1 MDMSRYRELFLSEA
15 DEHLRQ
21 MGDLIVR
28 LEKEPG
34 DREALDSLFRQA
46 HSMKGMAT
54 SMGYGGIADL
64 AHKMESLMVRTREGE
79 VSFDGQAAD
88 LLLEGVDVLCTL
100 VRDENA
106 PCDTAGLSDRL
117 AAHGTGTSSYP
128 APPAPSLPAG
138 DAPAAAEA
146 PPPAPPET
154 QPPTGTGRGFQE
166 TVRIR
171 TSLLD
176 RLVTVTGELITTRH
190 RLATL
195 AAELESKPLSE
206 ATAELARLLREL
218 HDDVREARMMPFE
231 SIADRFPR
239 AVRDLA
245 RSLEKQVDLEI
256 RGREIELDRGILEEL
271 VDPLMHIVRN
281 CVDHGIEPVA
291 ERIIA
296 GKPAA
301 GRLRMTVT
309 REKDHVL
316 ITVEDDGRGIDPQRL
331 KETTLRKGLIDADT
345 AERLSPQDL
354 LMLICLPGF
363 STARAVTEIS
373 GRGVGMDAVNTAVR
387 GLGGT
392 LTIDSRPGLG
402 TGMQLKLPRT
412 IAIVNILLASCGP
425 LLVGIPA
432 GMVVRMLELDRE
444 ALISR
449 EGRIG
454 FMLEEEQLPLV
465 SLARLLGVPHGTL
478 PGRFLPTLVV
488 EMRGRRIGLAVDL
501 IHGQQELFIRPLG
514 RPLDRLRGLSG
525 GALLGDGRGVFIL
538 DIASIL

>member
-15 DEHLRQ
+15 DEHLQQ

-34 DREALDSLFRQA
+34 DREALDDLFRQA
-46 HSMKGMAT
+46 HSMKGMAS
-54 SMGYGGIADL
+54 SMGYDVITDL
-64 AHKMESLMVRTREGE
+64 AHKMESLMVRIREGE
-79 VSFDGQAAD
+79 AAFDSQAAD
-88 LLLEGVDVLCTL
+88 LLLEGADVLRTL
-100 VRDENA
+100 VRDESA
-106 PCDTAGLSDRL
+106 LCDTAGLAARL
-117 AAHGTGTSSYP
+117 AAHGTGISPS
-128 APPAPSLPAG
+128 APPAASAAVEE
-138 DAPAAAEA
+138 APAAAEA
-146 PPPAPPET
+146 TPSAPPE
-154 QPPTGTGRGFQE
+154 PPSAAPGRGFQE
-166 TVRIR
+166 TVRIK

-190 RLATL
+190 RLAIL
-195 AAELESKPLSE
+195 AAELESKPLTE

-218 HDDVREARMMPFE
+218 HCDVREARMMPFE

-245 RSLEKQVDLEI
+245 RSLGKQVDLEI
-256 RGREIELDRGILEEL
+256 RGREIKLDRGILEEL

-281 CVDHGIEPVA
+281 CIDHGIEPA
-291 ERIIA
+291 GERIAA
-296 GKPAA
+296 GKTAT
-301 GRLRMTVT
+301 GRLDMTVT

-331 KETTLRKGLIDADT
+331 KETALRKGLIDADT

-402 TGMQLKLPRT
+402 TGMQLRLPRT
-412 IAIVNILLASCGP
+412 IAIVNILLASCGS
-425 LLVGIPA
+425 LTVGIPA
-432 GMVVRMLELDRE
+432 GAVVRMLELDRS

-449 EGRIG
+449 EGRAG
-454 FMLEEEQLPLV
+454 FMLGEEQLPLM
-465 SLARLLGVPHGTL
+465 SLSRLLGLPQGTL

-488 EMRGRRIGLAVDL
+488 EVRGRRIGLAVDH
-501 IHGQQELFIRPLG
+501 IYGQQELFIRPLG

-538 DIASIL
+538 DLATIL